1 MFKTINP
8 LDNKLVKAF
17 EELSTESLQEKLKLA
32 ENTYQKFWRHTRFST
47 RAATLR
53 SIAKR
58 LKNEEERLGALITL
72 EMGKPAQQAIAEV
85 QKCALLCEYYAAH
98 GERFLQPKQ
107 TVSGAGAAALV
118 SYEPMGA
125 ILGIM
130 PWNFPL
136 WQAMRFAVPA
146 IMAGNVVL
154 LKHAP
159 NVPQC
164 ALALEDVFKNA
175 IRYDGV
181 FQNLFIAT
189 DKVSK
194 VLEHSVVQG
203 VALTGSERAGSAV
216 AGLAGKNI
224 KKSVLELGGSDAFIV
239 LEDADLEQAAE
250 VAVRSRMHNSGQTC
264 ISAKRFIVTEP
275 VAQKFTNLLLER
287 YKHLK
292 VGLPDDRDTTISC
305 LARPDLVDKLEQ
317 QVADA
322 VAKGAKLLV
331 KGGRKKG
338 AGNFY
343 LPELLTNIKPGMRA
357 YKEELFGPT
366 GLLFVV
372 KNEAAAIQLANDTA
386 YGLGGAIWTQNL
398 ERGMALAKELEVGA
412 VAINNLVRSDPSLPF
427 GGVKR
432 SGFGRELAMEGIREF
447 VSVKTVVVG

>member
-8 LDNKLVKAF
+8 IDNKLIKSFDV
-17 EELSTESLQEKLKLA
+17 LSTESLQDKLKLA
-32 ENTYQKFWRHTRFST
+32 EDSYQKFWRYTRFST
-47 RAATLR
+47 RIAMLR

-58 LKNEEERLGALITL
+58 LKDEEERLGALITL
-72 EMGKPAQQAIAEV
+72 EMGKPIQQAIAEV
-85 QKCALLCEYYAAH
+85 QKCALLCTYYAAH
-98 GERFLQPKQ
+98 GERYLQPKQ
-107 TVSGAGAAALV
+107 MLSGAGTAAVV

-146 IMAGNVVL
+146 IMSGNVVL

-164 ALALEDVFKNA
+164 ALALEDIFKNA
-175 IRYDGV
+175 IRHDGV
-181 FQNLFIAT
+181 FQNLFIT
-189 DKVSK
+189 VEQVGK
-194 VLEHSVVQG
+194 VLGTPIVQG

-216 AGLAGKNI
+216 GGLAGKNI
-224 KKSVLELGGSDAFIV
+224 KKAVLELGGADAFVV
-239 LEDADLEQAAE
+239 LEDADLGKAAE
-250 VAVRSRMHNSGQTC
+250 IAVRSRMHNSGQTC

-275 VAQKFTNLLLER
+275 VAQKFTNLLLEA
-287 YKHLK
+287 YQHLK
-292 VGLPDDRDTTISC
+292 VGLPDDPDTHISC
-305 LARPDLVDKLEQ
+305 LARPDLVDNLEA

-322 VAKGAKLLV
+322 IAKGAKSLV

-343 LPELLTNIKPGMRA
+343 LPELLTDIEPSMRA

-372 KNEAAAIQLANDTA
+372 KDEAAAIELANDTS

-398 ERGMALAKELEVGA
+398 EKGMALAKELEVGA
-412 VAINNLVRSDPSLPF
+412 VAINNLVRSDPRLPF

-432 SGFGRELAMEGIREF
+432 SGFGRELALEGIREF
-447 VSVKTVVVG
+447 VNVKTVVVG